1 MEANRREFIK
11 NACGFCASIVGLAS
25 IASVAQSCSS
35 MVTVQTNA
43 TSGKIA
49 VPTSHFTTE
58 NNMVIIKNQAME
70 FDIVLVKLANGTY
83 KAFEL
88 QCTHQANPLVP
99 TKTGFFCNA
108 HGSSFSLEG
117 KVKKEPALRDLK
129 AYNLQI
135 ETNQINIL
143 L

>member
-1 MEANRREFIK
+1 MEPNRREFIK
-11 NACGFCASIVGLAS
+11 NACGMCASIVGLAS
-25 IASVAQSCSS
+25 IAAVAQSCSS

-49 VPTSHFTTE
+49 VPTSHFTAE

-70 FDIVLVKLANGTY
+70 FDLVLVKLANETF

-108 HGSSFSLEG
+108 HGSSFSLDG
-117 KVKKEPALRDLK
+117 KVKKEPALKDLREFK
-129 AYNLQI
+129 VEI
-135 ETNQINIL
+135 ESNQIIIIL
-143 L
+143 